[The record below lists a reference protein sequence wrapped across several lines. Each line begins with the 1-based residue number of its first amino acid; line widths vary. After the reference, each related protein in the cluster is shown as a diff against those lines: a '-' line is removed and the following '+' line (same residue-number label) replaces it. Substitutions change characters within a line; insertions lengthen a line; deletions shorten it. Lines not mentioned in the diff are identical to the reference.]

1 MSQDIIQNA
10 KSRMNTQLDRFKED
24 LRGIRAGKA
33 SPHLIES
40 ITVEAY
46 GSQMKLKELGTIT
59 SPEPRQLVVHPFDAA
74 NIALISKAINQ
85 ADLGLRSAAEGKT
98 LRVFF
103 PELTQERR
111 KELVKQTHAKREEA
125 KIVIRNIRRDE
136 NELVKKKKNE
146 GTIPED
152 DLKKLE
158 KQIQDL
164 TDKFCKE
171 IDDLAAAKEKEISTV

>member
-10 KSRMNTQLDRFKED
+10 KTRMNTQLEHYKEE

-33 SPHLIES
+33 SSHLIES
-40 ITVEAY
+40 VTLEVY
-46 GSQMKLKELGTIT
+46 GSQMKIKELGTIT
-59 SPEPRQLVVHPFDAA
+59 APEPRQLIVHPFDAT
-74 NIALISKAINQ
+74 NVGPISKAINQ
-85 ADLGLRSAAEGKT
+85 ADLGLRSSAEGKT
-98 LRVFF
+98 VRVFF

-111 KELVKQTHAKREEA
+111 KELVKQTHTRREEA
-125 KIVIRNIRRDE
+125 KVSIRNIRRDE
-136 NELVKKKKNE
+136 NELVKKKKND
-146 GTIPED
+146 GHIPED

-164 TDKFCKE
+164 TDKFCKD